1 MIELLKEDRGDRKLS
16 FGQFGATFLLRVIL
30 LFYSVLKDLEIDSK
44 ILRFDENKK
53 IKVSFEIEL
62 T

>member
-1 MIELLKEDRGDRKLS
+1 MS